1 MNVDTILKLLQNSGF
16 HGLRADAEFIYME
29 DPSCI
34 LRSFETFA
42 EYAWFCIMVL
52 TGVLL
57 CGWAISMLRGAK
69 NDIFTNL
76 RNLIIIFGVLT
87 LTRPILNLIYG
98 DDLFARG
105 CKTIA
110 VSIED
115 TNKLL
120 DARNAKLGTDAEQ
133 HEQIDIY
140 DSGATDGTAPDTT
153 TISSTPDQS
162 TNATTD
168 TSEVNA
174 QPDTDNT
181 TPEPV
186 SPTVP
191 TTIDKVA
198 VAAAADGK
206 NVIYTMPDGARV
218 KRVGGTRAWRN
229 TNPGNIRYSEFAR
242 RIGAIGQAG
251 GFAVFP
257 TEEIGMY
264 AIEALLRTDSYN
276 KLTVAG
282 AISRYAPP
290 SENNTSAYHRQIEKL
305 TGLSIN
311 KRMADL
317 TAAELTRV
325 ASAIRHI
332 EGWREGSTERI

>member
-140 DSGATDGTAPDTT
+140 DSGATDGATPDT
-153 TISSTPDQS
+153 SK
-162 TNATTD
+162 
-168 TSEVNA
+168 VNA

-198 VAAAADGK
+198 VVAAADGK
-206 NVIYTMPDGARV
+206 DVIYTMPDGARV

>member
-34 LRSFETFA
+34 LRSFETFV

-76 RNLIIIFGVLT
+76 RNLIIIFGALT
-87 LTRPILNLIYG
+87 LVRPILNLIYG

-110 VSIED
+110 VSIEE
-115 TNKLL
+115 TTKLL
-120 DARNAKLGTDAEQ
+120 DARNAKLGTDSEQ
-133 HEQIDIY
+133 HEQIIIH
-140 DSGATDGTAPDTT
+140 DSGATEVSATPIAQPKESDKHIPPTNASTESITTKTAEPTENTAP
-153 TISSTPDQS
+153 
-162 TNATTD
+162 
-168 TSEVNA
+168 
-174 QPDTDNT
+174 
-181 TPEPV
+181 
-186 SPTVP
+186 
-191 TTIDKVA
+191 
-198 VAAAADGK
+198 VAAANIAVSATADEK
-206 NVIYTMPDGARV
+206 DVIYTMPDGTRI

-276 KLTVAG
+276 KLTVAS

-305 TGLSIN
+305 TGLSVN

-317 TAAELTRV
+317 TDSELTRV
-325 ASAIRHI
+325 ATAIRHI
-332 EGWREGSTERI
+332 EGWREGNITRI

>member
-76 RNLIIIFGVLT
+76 RNLIIILGVLT

-120 DARNAKLGTDAEQ
+120 DARNAKLGTDTEQ

>member
-1 MNVDTILKLLQNSGF
+1 MNVDTILGLLNNSGF
-16 HGLRADAEFIYME
+16 HNLRADAEFIYME

-34 LRSFETFA
+34 LRSFETFI

-76 RNLIIIFGVLT
+76 RNLIIIFGALT

-98 DDLFARG
+98 GDLFARG

-110 VSIED
+110 VSIEE
-115 TNKLL
+115 TTKLL
-120 DARNAKLGTDAEQ
+120 DARNAKLGTDAKQ
-133 HEQIDIY
+133 HEQIEIY
-140 DSGATDGTAPDTT
+140 DSGAIEAIPQKQTYTQTQTATVDNMTDITKPTDIDTVVADTTESTAPIAIAD
-153 TISSTPDQS
+153 
-162 TNATTD
+162 
-168 TSEVNA
+168 
-174 QPDTDNT
+174 
-181 TPEPV
+181 
-186 SPTVP
+186 
-191 TTIDKVA
+191 VA
-198 VAAAADGK
+198 VIATADGK
-206 NVIYTMPDGARV
+206 DVIYTMPDGGRV

-264 AIEALLRTDSYN
+264 AIEALLRSDSYN

-305 TGLSIN
+305 TGLSVN

-317 TAAELTRV
+317 TADELTQV
-325 ASAIRHI
+325 AMAIRHI